1 MTTEFRP
8 APKKTDS
15 TALPSTDSFPQNGH
29 EEALSSSPDLS
40 SPDYNDQL
48 IYRGI
53 TYGKSR
59 KESITVTRP
68 SPYPWA
74 QWFYNLSVR
83 NKQIL
88 GLATSEAISVIG
100 LVGIGALLIVTS
112 GRNQLRNQAESELA
126 VIEIAY
132 DIKVNQMGFGFRG
145 QADNKAIISAAATH
159 AAGGRISAETETE
172 IRNILQNEVKAR
184 QIEYATLVG
193 KDLRIIAS
201 ANAKRTGQR
210 FDPDGLVGTVLQNPR
225 QIKATSIV
233 SWDEL
238 RNEAPPL
245 PEGFRDQDA
254 LIRYTVTPV
263 FAPGT
268 EEVIGVLVL
277 GDIVNGKLPIA
288 EKPLSAFENGY
299 GAVYQVEPDGDLVL
313 ATSLAAGDNPDINQ
327 ATPGVELQDSQLLR
341 DAIAARGQVVTQRG
355 QVGSM
360 THTLAARAIPNF
372 NGEPTAVLVRGS
384 SETPLNR
391 LIGDSLRL
399 QFLISLAAIATDLV
413 LAKLLG
419 MSILRPV
426 RQLQTAAQRFS
437 QGDRQARAE
446 IYATDEL
453 GEVAQVFNQLAEGV
467 VQTEAVLQLQ
477 SERERQSTERAMLL
491 AEVTSRI
498 RQSLDEKTIL
508 STSVQG
514 VREVLKADRVLIY
527 RFAPDLKSGNITA
540 EDVGRGWKRALGQTI
555 EDPLTPEAI
564 ERYYTGRVSFVTNR
578 ETAELTHCHCE
589 ILKRLEVQANMV
601 APILAGDELIGLL
614 CVHQCSGPRQW
625 EMVEIELLQQISVQV
640 GYALS
645 QAKLLQRQQAT
656 AETERQLAEIVAR
669 MRESFEEPRILRVA
683 VTEVR
688 RSLNCQ
694 RVAVYAFDENWHGTF
709 IAESVESGYPAALSN
724 KIYDP
729 CFAEKYVE
737 QYRQGRVQ
745 AVADI
750 TQAGLTECHL
760 EQLKPYQVR
769 ANLVAPILIGENLLG
784 LLIAHQ
790 CDAPRVWS
798 QLDINFFRQ
807 VSTQLGYAIEQARLF
822 NQANALSEERRQQQE
837 TLQRQLMALL
847 DDVEGAASGDLT
859 VRADVTAGEIG
870 TVADFFNS
878 IIESLRQIVTQVK
891 RSANR
896 VNESLGQN
904 ESAIAAL
911 ANAALKQAEETT
923 RIMDSVG
930 AMTHSIQQVSQRA
943 QQAATVA
950 HTASATAEV
959 SGSAM
964 DLTVQNILNLREI
977 IGETS
982 KKVKRLGESS
992 QQISKAVSLINQ
1004 IAMQTNLLAINA
1016 GIEAARAGEEG
1027 QGFAV
1032 VAEEVGELAA
1042 RSADAT
1048 KEIERIVE
1056 NIQQETVEVVEAME
1070 QSTSKVVE
1078 GTHYVE
1084 DAKQNLAQILDLSRQ
1099 IDELVQSIS
1108 EATVSQVETSAAV
1121 SMLMQEVA
1129 QVSELTSDSSRKI
1142 SGALAETVEV
1152 ARELQASV
1160 GAFKTGERV

>member
-1 MTTEFRP
+1 M
-8 APKKTDS
+8 
-15 TALPSTDSFPQNGH
+15 LPSTDSFPQNGH
-29 EEALSSSPDLS
+29 EEALSSW
-40 SPDYNDQL
+40 PDYNDKL
-48 IYRGI
+48 TYRGI
-53 TYGKSR
+53 TYGNNR
-59 KESITVTRP
+59 KESITVTQP

-74 QWFYNLSVR
+74 QWFQNLKIR
-83 NKQIL
+83 NKQVI
-88 GLATSEAISVIG
+88 GLTASTAVSIAG

-112 GRNQLRNQAESELA
+112 GRNQLRNQAKSELEM
-126 VIEIAY
+126 IEIAY
-132 DIKVNQMGFGFRG
+132 DIKVNQMGFAFQV
-145 QADNKAIISAAATH
+145 QADNQAIIAAAATH
-159 AAGGRISAETETE
+159 AAGRKLSPGSEAEVRT
-172 IRNILQNEVKAR
+172 ILQKEIKTYG
-184 QIEYATLVG
+184 IEYATLVG

-210 FDPDGLVGTVLQNPR
+210 FDPNGLVGTVLQNPR
-225 QIKATSIV
+225 QIKTTAIV

-238 RNEAPPL
+238 KNEAPPL
-245 PEGFRDQDA
+245 PKDIRGKDA

-268 EEVIGVLVL
+268 EEVIGALVS
-277 GDIVNGKLPIA
+277 GDIVNGKLGIV
-288 EKPLSAFENGY
+288 EKPLSAFKNGY
-299 GAVYQVEPDGDLVL
+299 GAVYQVQPDGSLEL
-313 ATSLAAGDNPDINQ
+313 TTALAAGDNPDISK
-327 ATPGVELQDSQLLR
+327 ASPGVSLQDLQLLR
-341 DAIAARGQVVTQRG
+341 DAIAARGQVVTGRG
-355 QVGSM
+355 QVGSI
-360 THTLAARAIPNF
+360 THTLAAEAIPNF

-384 SETPLNR
+384 SETALNQ
-391 LIGDSLRL
+391 LILQSLQV
-399 QFLISLAAIATDLV
+399 QFLIVLFVIASNLL
-413 LAKLLG
+413 LAKVLG
-419 MSILRPV
+419 LSILRPV
-426 RQLQTAAQRFS
+426 RQLQATAQRFS

-453 GEVAQVFNQLAEGV
+453 GEVAQVFNQLADGV
-467 VQTEAVLQLQ
+467 VQTEAMLQMQ
-477 SERERQSTERAMLL
+477 SEREKQATERALLL

-527 RFAPDLKSGNITA
+527 RFAPDLKSGNISA

-564 ERYYTGRVSFVTNR
+564 ERYYTGRVSFVTDR

-601 APILAGDELIGLL
+601 APILAGDDLVGLL
-614 CVHQCSGPRQW
+614 CVHQCSGPRHW
-625 EMVEIELLQQISVQV
+625 EMVEIELLQQIAVQI

-645 QAKLLQRQQAT
+645 QAKLLQKQQAA
-656 AETERQLAEIVAR
+656 AEKERQLAEIVSR
-669 MRESFEEPRILRVA
+669 MRESFEEQRILRVA

-745 AVADI
+745 VVADI

-769 ANLVAPILIGENLLG
+769 ANLVAPILFGESLLG

-807 VSTQLGYAIEQARLF
+807 VATQLGYALEQARLF
-822 NQANALSEERRQQQE
+822 NQANALSEERRRQQE

-891 RSANR
+891 RSANQ

-1056 NIQQETVEVVEAME
+1056 AIQQETVEVVEAME

-1121 SMLMQEVA
+1121 AMLMQEVA

-1142 SGALAETVEV
+1142 SEALAETVEV

-1160 GAFKTGERV
+1160 GTFKTGEQV

>member
-15 TALPSTDSFPQNGH
+15 TTLSPTHSFSQNGH
-29 EEALSSSPDLS
+29 EEGVSLPPDF
-40 SPDYNDQL
+40 DDQM

-53 TYGKSR
+53 NYGKNQ
-59 KESITVTRP
+59 KEPIKVTRP
-68 SPYPWA
+68 SPYPWT

-126 VIEIAY
+126 VIELAY
-132 DIKVNQMGFGFRG
+132 DIKVNQMAFGFRG
-145 QADNKAIISAAATH
+145 QADNRAIISAAATH
-159 AAGGRISAETETE
+159 AAGSRLSPQAEAEVKT
-172 IRNILQNEVKAR
+172 ILQNEVKAR
-184 QIEYATLVG
+184 EIEYATLVG

-201 ANAKRTGQR
+201 ANATRTGQR
-210 FDPDGLVGTVLQNPR
+210 FDPNGLVGTVLKNPR
-225 QIKATSIV
+225 QIRATAMV

-238 RNEAPPL
+238 KNEAPPL
-245 PEGFRDQDA
+245 PEGVSGKDA

-268 EEVIGVLVL
+268 EEVIGVLVS

-299 GAVYQVEPDGDLVL
+299 GAVYQVQPDGSLAL
-313 ATSLAAGDNPDINQ
+313 ATALAAGDNPDINQ
-327 ATPGVELQDSQLLR
+327 AIPDVALEDPQLLR
-341 DAIAARGQVVTQRG
+341 DAIAARGQVVTRRG
-355 QVGSM
+355 PVGSM
-360 THTLAARAIPNF
+360 THTLAAKAIPNF

-384 SETPLNR
+384 SETALNQ
-391 LIGDSLRL
+391 LIFESLKL
-399 QFLISLAAIATDLV
+399 QFLIALVAIAADLV

-419 MSILRPV
+419 MSILRPA
-426 RQLQTAAQRFS
+426 RQLQSTAQRFI

-446 IYATDEL
+446 IYGTDEL
-453 GEVAQVFNQLAEGV
+453 GEVAQVFNKLADSV
-467 VQTEAVLQLQ
+467 VQTEAVLRMQ
-477 SERERQSTERAMLL
+477 SEREKQSTERAMTL

-498 RQSLDEKTIL
+498 RQSLDERTIL
-508 STSVQG
+508 TTSVEG
-514 VREVLKADRVLIY
+514 VREVLKVDRVLIY
-527 RFAPDLKSGNITA
+527 RFAPDLKSGEITA
-540 EDVGRGWKRALGQTI
+540 EAVGRGWKRAMGQII
-555 EDPLTPEAI
+555 EDPLSPEAI
-564 ERYYTGRVSFVTNR
+564 ERYYTGRVSFMTNR

-589 ILKRLEVQANMV
+589 ILKRLEVQANMA
-601 APILAGDELIGLL
+601 APILAGDELVGLL
-614 CVHQCSGPRQW
+614 CAHQCSSPRQW
-625 EMVEIELLQQISVQV
+625 EVAEVELLQQISVQI

-645 QAKLLQRQQAT
+645 QARLLQKQQAA
-656 AETERQLAEIVAR
+656 AEKERQLAEIVAR

-683 VTEVR
+683 VTETR

-694 RVAVYAFDENWHGTF
+694 RVAVYAFDENWQGTF

-769 ANLVAPILIGENLLG
+769 ANLVAPILIGEDLMG

-790 CDAPRVWS
+790 CNAPRVWN
-798 QLDINFFRQ
+798 QLEINFFRQ
-807 VSTQLGYAIEQARLF
+807 VAIQLGYAIEQARLF
-822 NQANALSEERRQQQE
+822 NQANMLSEERRRQQE
-837 TLQRQLMALL
+837 TLQRQLMSLL

-923 RIMDSVG
+923 RIMNSVEV
-930 AMTHSIQQVSQRA
+930 MTHSVQQVSQQA

-1084 DAKQNLAQILDLSRQ
+1084 DAKRNLMQILDLSRQ

-1108 EATVSQVETSAAV
+1108 QATVSQVETSAAV

-1160 GAFKTGERV
+1160 GAFKTGEQV